1 MGFIR
6 WLVIIKAGEQKNKTK
21 TGEDPIVTE
30 LKEKSP
36 IIIVSDQGKPLELTL
51 IRGGDHKLKGIK
63 GFSFF
68 IRNKKLAALIKAIVQ
83 VKHNKQKQAK
93 LLQIA
98 FFIANE
104 LLTNSTGLRVAIGG
118 ALGYTQVVVF
128 LIPTSMLTGY
138 IVQFLR

>member
-1 MGFIR
+1 
-6 WLVIIKAGEQKNKTK
+6 
-21 TGEDPIVTE
+21 
-30 LKEKSP
+30 
-36 IIIVSDQGKPLELTL
+36 
-51 IRGGDHKLKGIK
+51 
-63 GFSFF
+63 
-68 IRNKKLAALIKAIVQ
+68 VQ